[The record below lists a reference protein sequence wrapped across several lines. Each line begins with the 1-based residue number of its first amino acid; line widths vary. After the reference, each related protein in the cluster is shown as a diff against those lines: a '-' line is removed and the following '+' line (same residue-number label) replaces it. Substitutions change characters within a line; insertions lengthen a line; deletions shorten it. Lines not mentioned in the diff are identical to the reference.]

1 MFINAKLNENMIN
14 KPNIRYSQTS
24 LNSTQNS
31 DLDYN
36 LYCFSQGYENKEK
49 GFWRGVLRNKNIDFD
64 LKLDKEWN
72 RRIELEDSLAL
83 SDAQSQIS
91 NLDTEIISIMNEGD
105 MGWDKNLFQNFKKKQ
120 IGVKKQK
127 NKEWLL
133 SNGIKRA
140 QGIVVELRT
149 QNYKQFEE
157 NEKNKKLKK
166 IQNEKP
172 PQQKQELILD
182 NSRYQYSEKAK
193 KYNQAEYN
201 QIKNYAGSDT
211 KKTGASST
219 YNTLSDTKAYTKT
232 VIKKNQYDVRSPLE
246 LSNKKYNK
254 YQRSPRI
261 EPMNNYGIKRQEIKI
276 GQNYNNSNNITNK
289 KKSDDQYVQAFTL
302 DDRPK
307 NLVRLEVSV
316 EKKKKTSIERKPE
329 PRQHDRVTSSKKKRK
344 VSLDKYGKPITN
356 TSRVNIDTS
365 KKKAPKER
373 LDNISRLEISAEKK
387 KKTSIERKPEH
398 RQHER
403 VTSSKKKRKV
413 SLDKYGKP
421 LTNTSRVNINTSKK
435 KEQKERME
443 NRSRLEIS
451 VEGKKK
457 QKEGRKPSSR
467 KHYRYSSSKK
477 KRISVDSQGRP
488 LTNTSRLNV
497 DTSKK
502 KAPKERVEN
511 RSRLEVSVEGKKK
524 QKEGRKP
531 SSRKHYRYSSSKKKR
546 ISVDRKGRPLTNTSR
561 VNIDT
566 STKKA
571 PKERVENRS
580 RLEVSVGK
588 KKQSTERKPESRKH
602 SKIYMN
608 KNKTST
614 YQTSENKYI
623 LKTEPKQSYTSQKII
638 QDNKYAQ
645 YKRIKPQTIQQEIK
659 PVYQYQKRQD
669 ISSSKYTSQIQQP
682 LNKTYLTDKKEK
694 IVEQKP
700 YVRKFDLGIKEDKSK
715 TKQLQQTSYNQKL
728 NRQSQLGNYE
738 TKIIEKAHNLGRLEV
753 SAEKKKK
760 TSIERKPEP
769 RQHDRVTSSKKKRK
783 VSLDK
788 YGKPITN
795 TSRVNIDTS
804 KKKVPKERLDNISR
818 LEISAEKKNKK
829 SIERKPEPRQHER
842 VTSSKK
848 KRKVS
853 LDKYGKP
860 LTNTSRVNIDTSKKK
875 APKERMENRSR
886 LEISVEGKKK
896 QKEGRKPSSRK
907 HYRYSSSKKK
917 RISVDSQ
924 GRPLTNT
931 SRLNVDTSKKKAP
944 KERVEN
950 RSRLEV
956 SVEGK
961 KKQKE
966 GRKPSSRKHYRY
978 SSSKKKRISVD
989 SQGRPLANTSRV
1001 NIDTSTKK
1009 APKERVEN
1017 RSRLEVSAEKK
1028 KQKEVRKTSS
1038 RKHSKIQII
1047 KNNRKESLD
1056 KDGNPITNVNRLRV
1070 GIKEGRVKYAQ
1081 LEDFD
1086 KYEDKSHVRHQTF
1099 QTDSNKYNKYNQT
1112 KQYKP
1117 QPQTKPQTQYTII
1130 KTPIKQQENNNKN
1143 IIQHKR
1149 HLTEQISTQKLSEA
1163 SKAFFT
1169 NKRQYERIKKDNQSN
1184 KETHK
1189 TQYSKGTESSYSYMK
1204 YGVSTAATN
1213 ISEKKPRFD
1222 KGIDI
1227 TKTSLFGQ
1235 KDQTKTQS
1243 QTNRN
1248 YSYNKDFKGLITNKS
1263 YYNNTQ
1269 REKPNTNGITKT
1281 NTNSNINKREKVVS
1295 ENKTLDFSKYYKKYN
1310 EDKPKDNKKQTT
1322 YQKPIDNVNGKEIY
1336 EYIPTPKSEKYNNK
1350 NKNIS
1355 QTQKKNQKEFSI
1367 DLTKY
1372 NGIFNKSNNKIQP
1385 QAIEV
1390 SEETR
1395 SSDNKRNKSTVPNNR
1410 FSFSQKPNSLVY
1422 FKLQFLNTKQVV
1434 EKFWNSIDNGELSIS
1449 MFADNLR
1456 NSSKLSNFVSPE
1468 KNRMSKISTSSK
1480 LGKKIN
1486 FSNTSELMSGRIR
1499 QSYKA

>member
-316 EKKKKTSIERKPE
+316 EKKKKTPIERKPE

-387 KKTSIERKPEH
+387 KKTSIERKPEP

-435 KEQKERME
+435 KEQ
-443 NRSRLEIS
+443 
-451 VEGKKK
+451 
-457 QKEGRKPSSR
+457 
-467 KHYRYSSSKK
+467 
-477 KRISVDSQGRP
+477 
-488 LTNTSRLNV
+488 
-497 DTSKK
+497 
-502 KAPKERVEN
+502 
-511 RSRLEVSVEGKKK
+511 
-524 QKEGRKP
+524 
-531 SSRKHYRYSSSKKKR
+531 
-546 ISVDRKGRPLTNTSR
+546 
-561 VNIDT
+561 
-566 STKKA
+566 
-571 PKERVENRS
+571 
-580 RLEVSVGK
+580 
-588 KKQSTERKPESRKH
+588 
-602 SKIYMN
+602 
-608 KNKTST
+608 
-614 YQTSENKYI
+614 
-623 LKTEPKQSYTSQKII
+623 
-638 QDNKYAQ
+638 
-645 YKRIKPQTIQQEIK
+645 
-659 PVYQYQKRQD
+659 
-669 ISSSKYTSQIQQP
+669 
-682 LNKTYLTDKKEK
+682 
-694 IVEQKP
+694 
-700 YVRKFDLGIKEDKSK
+700 
-715 TKQLQQTSYNQKL
+715 
-728 NRQSQLGNYE
+728 
-738 TKIIEKAHNLGRLEV
+738 
-753 SAEKKKK
+753 
-760 TSIERKPEP
+760 
-769 RQHDRVTSSKKKRK
+769 
-783 VSLDK
+783 
-788 YGKPITN
+788 
-795 TSRVNIDTS
+795 
-804 KKKVPKERLDNISR
+804 
-818 LEISAEKKNKK
+818 
-829 SIERKPEPRQHER
+829 
-842 VTSSKK
+842 
-848 KRKVS
+848 
-853 LDKYGKP
+853 
-860 LTNTSRVNIDTSKKK
+860 
-875 APKERMENRSR
+875 KERMENRSR

-1070 GIKEGRVKYAQ
+1070 GIKQGRVKYAQ

>member
-1 MFINAKLNENMIN
+1 
-14 KPNIRYSQTS
+14 
-24 LNSTQNS
+24 
-31 DLDYN
+31 
-36 LYCFSQGYENKEK
+36 
-49 GFWRGVLRNKNIDFD
+49 
-64 LKLDKEWN
+64 
-72 RRIELEDSLAL
+72 
-83 SDAQSQIS
+83 
-91 NLDTEIISIMNEGD
+91 
-105 MGWDKNLFQNFKKKQ
+105 
-120 IGVKKQK
+120 
-127 NKEWLL
+127 
-133 SNGIKRA
+133 
-140 QGIVVELRT
+140 
-149 QNYKQFEE
+149 
-157 NEKNKKLKK
+157 
-166 IQNEKP
+166 
-172 PQQKQELILD
+172 
-182 NSRYQYSEKAK
+182 
-193 KYNQAEYN
+193 
-201 QIKNYAGSDT
+201 
-211 KKTGASST
+211 
-219 YNTLSDTKAYTKT
+219 
-232 VIKKNQYDVRSPLE
+232 
-246 LSNKKYNK
+246 
-254 YQRSPRI
+254 
-261 EPMNNYGIKRQEIKI
+261 
-276 GQNYNNSNNITNK
+276 
-289 KKSDDQYVQAFTL
+289 
-302 DDRPK
+302 
-307 NLVRLEVSV
+307 
-316 EKKKKTSIERKPE
+316 
-329 PRQHDRVTSSKKKRK
+329 
-344 VSLDKYGKPITN
+344 
-356 TSRVNIDTS
+356 
-365 KKKAPKER
+365 
-373 LDNISRLEISAEKK
+373 
-387 KKTSIERKPEH
+387 
-398 RQHER
+398 
-403 VTSSKKKRKV
+403 
-413 SLDKYGKP
+413 
-421 LTNTSRVNINTSKK
+421 
-435 KEQKERME
+435 
-443 NRSRLEIS
+443 

-477 KRISVDSQGRP
+477 KRISVDS
-488 LTNTSRLNV
+488 
-497 DTSKK
+497 
-502 KAPKERVEN
+502 
-511 RSRLEVSVEGKKK
+511 
-524 QKEGRKP
+524 
-531 SSRKHYRYSSSKKKR
+531 
-546 ISVDRKGRPLTNTSR
+546 KGRPLTNTSR

-580 RLEVSVGK
+580 RLEVSV
-588 KKQSTERKPESRKH
+588 
-602 SKIYMN
+602 
-608 KNKTST
+608 
-614 YQTSENKYI
+614 
-623 LKTEPKQSYTSQKII
+623 
-638 QDNKYAQ
+638 
-645 YKRIKPQTIQQEIK
+645 
-659 PVYQYQKRQD
+659 
-669 ISSSKYTSQIQQP
+669 
-682 LNKTYLTDKKEK
+682 
-694 IVEQKP
+694 
-700 YVRKFDLGIKEDKSK
+700 
-715 TKQLQQTSYNQKL
+715 
-728 NRQSQLGNYE
+728 
-738 TKIIEKAHNLGRLEV
+738 
-753 SAEKKKK
+753 
-760 TSIERKPEP
+760 
-769 RQHDRVTSSKKKRK
+769 
-783 VSLDK
+783 
-788 YGKPITN
+788 
-795 TSRVNIDTS
+795 
-804 KKKVPKERLDNISR
+804 
-818 LEISAEKKNKK
+818 
-829 SIERKPEPRQHER
+829 
-842 VTSSKK
+842 
-848 KRKVS
+848 
-853 LDKYGKP
+853 
-860 LTNTSRVNIDTSKKK
+860 
-875 APKERMENRSR
+875 
-886 LEISVEGKKK
+886 
-896 QKEGRKPSSRK
+896 
-907 HYRYSSSKKK
+907 
-917 RISVDSQ
+917 
-924 GRPLTNT
+924 
-931 SRLNVDTSKKKAP
+931 
-944 KERVEN
+944 
-950 RSRLEV
+950 
-956 SVEGK
+956 
-961 KKQKE
+961 
-966 GRKPSSRKHYRY
+966 
-978 SSSKKKRISVD
+978 
-989 SQGRPLANTSRV
+989 
-1001 NIDTSTKK
+1001 
-1009 APKERVEN
+1009 
-1017 RSRLEVSAEKK
+1017 EKK

-1070 GIKEGRVKYAQ
+1070 GIKQGRVKYAQ

>member
-120 IGVKKQK
+120 SGVKKQK

-387 KKTSIERKPEH
+387 KKTSIERKPEP

-421 LTNTSRVNINTSKK
+421 LTNTSRVNINTLKK
-435 KEQKERME
+435 KEQKERM
-443 NRSRLEIS
+443 
-451 VEGKKK
+451 V
-457 QKEGRKPSSR
+457 
-467 KHYRYSSSKK
+467 
-477 KRISVDSQGRP
+477 
-488 LTNTSRLNV
+488 
-497 DTSKK
+497 
-502 KAPKERVEN
+502 
-511 RSRLEVSVEGKKK
+511 
-524 QKEGRKP
+524 
-531 SSRKHYRYSSSKKKR
+531 
-546 ISVDRKGRPLTNTSR
+546 
-561 VNIDT
+561 
-566 STKKA
+566 
-571 PKERVENRS
+571 
-580 RLEVSVGK
+580 
-588 KKQSTERKPESRKH
+588 
-602 SKIYMN
+602 
-608 KNKTST
+608 
-614 YQTSENKYI
+614 
-623 LKTEPKQSYTSQKII
+623 
-638 QDNKYAQ
+638 
-645 YKRIKPQTIQQEIK
+645 
-659 PVYQYQKRQD
+659 
-669 ISSSKYTSQIQQP
+669 
-682 LNKTYLTDKKEK
+682 
-694 IVEQKP
+694 
-700 YVRKFDLGIKEDKSK
+700 
-715 TKQLQQTSYNQKL
+715 
-728 NRQSQLGNYE
+728 
-738 TKIIEKAHNLGRLEV
+738 
-753 SAEKKKK
+753 
-760 TSIERKPEP
+760 
-769 RQHDRVTSSKKKRK
+769 
-783 VSLDK
+783 
-788 YGKPITN
+788 
-795 TSRVNIDTS
+795 
-804 KKKVPKERLDNISR
+804 
-818 LEISAEKKNKK
+818 
-829 SIERKPEPRQHER
+829 
-842 VTSSKK
+842 
-848 KRKVS
+848 
-853 LDKYGKP
+853 
-860 LTNTSRVNIDTSKKK
+860 
-875 APKERMENRSR
+875 NRSR

-989 SQGRPLANTSRV
+989 SKGRPLTNTSRV

-1017 RSRLEVSAEKK
+1017 RSRLEISAEKK

>member
-120 IGVKKQK
+120 SGVKKQK

-421 LTNTSRVNINTSKK
+421 LTNISRLDINTSKK

-477 KRISVDSQGRP
+477 KRISVDS
-488 LTNTSRLNV
+488 
-497 DTSKK
+497 
-502 KAPKERVEN
+502 
-511 RSRLEVSVEGKKK
+511 
-524 QKEGRKP
+524 
-531 SSRKHYRYSSSKKKR
+531 
-546 ISVDRKGRPLTNTSR
+546 KGRPLTNTSR

-669 ISSSKYTSQIQQP
+669 ISSSKYTCQIQQP

-715 TKQLQQTSYNQKL
+715 TKRLQQTSYNQKL

-769 RQHDRVTSSKKKRK
+769 RQHDRVTSCKKKRK

-924 GRPLTNT
+924 GRPL
-931 SRLNVDTSKKKAP
+931 
-944 KERVEN
+944 
-950 RSRLEV
+950 
-956 SVEGK
+956 
-961 KKQKE
+961 
-966 GRKPSSRKHYRY
+966 
-978 SSSKKKRISVD
+978 
-989 SQGRPLANTSRV
+989 ANTSRV

-1070 GIKEGRVKYAQ
+1070 GIKQGRVKYAQ

-1310 EDKPKDNKKQTT
+1310 EDKPKGNKKQTT